1 MNKRCSLEACFD
13 PDVVGCKIGEMKI
26 ERCPHW
32 CANVESSTTESPSK
46 DVEEGIRFP
55 WTGNALGAADL
66 TFLSGH
72 ARTRL
77 VAIMGA
83 EAAGKTSLL
92 AAWYLLLSRGVRPS
106 GASFAGSLTLEGWEN
121 IAASLRWSSPQ
132 GPAFPAHTASGT
144 GRQPGLLHLAISN
157 SGSKSQLLFADAPG
171 EWFARWAVNRDALD
185 AAGAAWLASLSDVL
199 LVVADSS
206 ALAGEQCG
214 VARARLFELLR
225 RVGHERAG
233 RPTALVWSK
242 SDVTPSEEMVIA
254 VKNMADRTLMEYKS
268 FNISIHRSED
278 SERSGSGHGLEELFS
293 WVVSVTERPLPVP
306 VATSPSG
313 ELLKIF
319 KRG

>member
-13 PDVVGCKIGEMKI
+13 PEVVGCKIGEMKI

-32 CANVESSTTESPSK
+32 YANAESVATESPSAK
-46 DVEEGIRFP
+46 VEDGIRFP

-92 AAWYLLLSRGVRPS
+92 AAWY
-106 GASFAGSLTLEGWEN
+106 SFAGSLTLEGWEN

-157 SGSKSQLLFADAPG
+157 SGTKSQLLFADAPG
-171 EWFARWAVNRDALD
+171 EWFARWAVNRDAPD
-185 AAGAAWLASLSDVL
+185 AAGAAWLASLSDVV

-206 ALAGEQCG
+206 ALAGERCG
-214 VARARLFELLR
+214 VARASLFELLR

-233 RPTALVWSK
+233 KPTALIWSK
-242 SDVTPSEEMVIA
+242 SDVNPSKEMVEA
-254 VKNMADRTLMEYKS
+254 VKNMADRNLVEYKS
-268 FNISIHRSED
+268 FSISIHPSEG
-278 SERSGSGHGLEELFS
+278 SEQSDGGYGLAELLS
-293 WVVSVTERPLPVP
+293 WVVSVTEQALPVP
-306 VATSPSG
+306 VATSPG
-313 ELLKIF
+313 RDLLKIF